1 VAQTLKL
8 RAYGRTVELVGPK
21 EVVDLAV
28 QLLPS
33 SYRLTSGPAER
44 RWTVQSG
51 HGGQWST
58 LVDGTALAMHLDPD
72 SATETALSDLELWVA
87 EHARRAV
94 FVHAGCVVAG
104 GMAILIPGYSW
115 SGKTSLTAALV
126 RAGAI
131 YYSDEYAVIDHRG
144 LVRPYPRPLSTRRG
158 TGIQPERVTVAQLG
172 GRAGRGPAHVGL
184 IATLRYAAAGWNAT
198 TVTRAGAGMHLL
210 QNTVPAK
217 SRPRACLH
225 AIQQATSGA
234 RAVAGTRGEA
244 DEAAAILLDMLAG

>member
-87 EHARRAV
+87 EHADPWV
-94 FVHAGCVVAG
+94 QLVWKDEPHGCA
-104 GMAILIPGYSW
+104 
-115 SGKTSLTAALV
+115 
-126 RAGAI
+126 
-131 YYSDEYAVIDHRG
+131 
-144 LVRPYPRPLSTRRG
+144 G
-158 TGIQPERVTVAQLG
+158 TGRS
-172 GRAGRGPAHVGL
+172 
-184 IATLRYAAAGWNAT
+184 
-198 TVTRAGAGMHLL
+198 HLL
-210 QNTVPAK
+210 L
-217 SRPRACLH
+217 R
-225 AIQQATSGA
+225 
-234 RAVAGTRGEA
+234 
-244 DEAAAILLDMLAG
+244 